1 MEEDEAEKRG
11 ILCLKSIKVY
21 GTTGDLSCS
30 SNQFPR
36 LYNRD
41 YEHVEFID
49 HIVTERDTLQG
60 LSLKYDCTFFFQM
73 EDIKRY
79 NQLWSNDSSCVRQK
93 TILRIPIRQGS
104 DKMPNSLNSTS
115 NSEDSESD
123 LVMIPDAKNSSINN
137 ENADDFFSRIDSSI
151 QKLKKKSSMDQ
162 SLRLESFRVDQL
174 EPNNY
179 GITQTSL
186 ISYQNGG
193 YEADC

>member
-1 MEEDEAEKRG
+1 
-11 ILCLKSIKVY
+11 
-21 GTTGDLSCS
+21 
-30 SNQFPR
+30 
-36 LYNRD
+36 
-41 YEHVEFID
+41 
-49 HIVTERDTLQG
+49 
-60 LSLKYDCTFFFQM
+60 M

-162 SLRLESFRVDQL
+162 SLRFETFSFVILLPVYHR
-174 EPNNY
+174 Y
-179 GITQTSL
+179 GPHFVFLAMIHAYSVSTQGL
-186 ISYQNGG
+186 I
-193 YEADC
+193 

>member
-60 LSLKYDCTFFFQM
+60 LSLKYDCTM